1 MNPLYDLAITYFEE
15 EVLHNGPW
23 AAADEGTRK
32 RALKSAENE
41 LYNEYTRYDR
51 EKNPMPEKAIFE
63 QALWLL
69 RKDDSILKAEMGVTN
84 INISGE
90 FSMGLGGKVAKISP
104 NAMKFLRTR
113 KVGRYSWA

>member
-1 MNPLYDLAITYFEE
+1 MMELYNLAVTYFDE

-23 AAADEGTRK
+23 LAADEGTRN
-32 RALKSAENE
+32 RALKNAANE
-41 LYNEYTRYDR
+41 LYNEYPRFDR
-51 EKNPMPEKAIFE
+51 ELRPIPEKAIFE

-69 RKDDSILKAEMGVTN
+69 RKDDSIMKAEMGVTN

-90 FSMGLGGKVAKISP
+90 FSLGLGGKAVKISP
-104 NAMKFLRTR
+104 NAKKFLRSR